1 VLAFPRRGFI
11 RYTKLQSNY
20 DKREGGL
27 FHLEFSSGQEMCSLA
42 SKTYALKVL
51 VLKNSP
57 VKVITKEGYIILGIF
72 AKGVLKNK
80 RSASS
85 VNKGFKLQGNKLLT
99 YKQIKFGFSSFYV
112 KREVCNA
119 GMHTK
124 PLKMVLVPR
133 KKCSK

>member
-1 VLAFPRRGFI
+1 MLAFPPHGFI

-20 DKREGGL
+20 DKRESGF
-27 FHLEFSSGQEMCSLA
+27 FHFEFSSGQEMCSLT
-42 SKTYALKVL
+42 SKTYALKRVSAEKL
-51 VLKNSP
+51 SCK
-57 VKVITKEGYIILGIF
+57 GINKRRVHNF
-72 AKGVLKNK
+72 WDICKGVLKNK